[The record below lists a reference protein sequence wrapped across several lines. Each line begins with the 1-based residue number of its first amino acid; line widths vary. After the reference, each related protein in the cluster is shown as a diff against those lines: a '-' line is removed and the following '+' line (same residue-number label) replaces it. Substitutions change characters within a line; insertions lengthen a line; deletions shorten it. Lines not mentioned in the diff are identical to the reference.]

1 LWVLLFSS
9 HKKMGSKERK
19 KKSRTK
25 KKKNAGSAKRLAE
38 SRARQK
44 EAARRKRE
52 EDNLRAS
59 EKLFDEETKKFES
72 NLQNLKLNH
81 CVCCWQVKI
90 GITLDSNNHCNECK
104 NLPTNHYIEQRVL
117 PVWYDKNGMVNYE
130 LPEQLVELTLGEK
143 MLIQAAAPFVP
154 LRHIWKDQVGVKGH
168 VCSFPQSVDEI
179 AHELPRLPHN
189 VNVVRMIRSFKSQQH
204 GEISTRTFLIR
215 KNKVINALKWLN
227 VHNAEYQNITI
238 NETNLNWMDDKDE
251 ADLPG
256 VKEIITNQTE
266 EDAELEASA
275 EDVGP
280 SKNQSS
286 GYNSKC

>member
-1 LWVLLFSS
+1 
-9 HKKMGSKERK
+9 MGCSNRM

-25 KKKNAGSAKRLAE
+25 KKKNADNAKRKAE
-38 SRARQK
+38 DRVRQN
-44 EAARRKRE
+44 EEARRKRE

-90 GITLDSNNHCNECK
+90 GITLDSNHHCNECK

-168 VCSFPQSVDEI
+168 VCSFPQSVDAI

-238 NETNLNWMDDKDE
+238 NETNLNWMDDEDE